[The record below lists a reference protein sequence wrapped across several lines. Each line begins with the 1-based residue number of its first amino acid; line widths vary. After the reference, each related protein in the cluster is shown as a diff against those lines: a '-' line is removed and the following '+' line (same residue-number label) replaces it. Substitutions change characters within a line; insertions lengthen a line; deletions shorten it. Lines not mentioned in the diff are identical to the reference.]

1 MNRWFEGNPLAM
13 VLASAC
19 GILLLIAVVLGVI
32 WSMPPSASDTDGDG
46 GSNELVVDVPELGEA
61 EPIETFAVIV
71 ERPVFNEGRQPQI
84 ADLGDGEDED
94 EELAGEEVDAPELEL
109 AGVIITPSIRMV
121 TLKSKE
127 SSESLVAFEGK
138 PLEGD
143 YGSWQVSRIEPRQ
156 VTLSSA
162 AGEET
167 LIKLEVHDAK
177 IAEPPKM
184 EPAKNDEGAQA
195 AAAADGESDR
205 PLTRAEEIRQ
215 RIAER
220 REELRRAAEEKQE
233 ASQDE
238 GQEGEQK
245 PQDYRSAIKSM
256 INRSAT
262 QNQKSDE
269 NEP

>member
-1 MNRWFEGNPLAM
+1 M

-19 GILLLIAVVLGVI
+19 GILMLIAVVLGVI
-32 WSMPPSASDTDGDG
+32 WSLPPSASDTDGDS
-46 GSNELVVDVPELGEA
+46 GSAELVLDVPQLGEA
-61 EPIETFAVIV
+61 EPLETFAVIV
-71 ERPVFNEGRQPQI
+71 ERPVFNEGRQPQM

-109 AGVIITPSIRMV
+109 AGVVITPSIRMV

-156 VTLSSA
+156 ITLSSA
-162 AGEET
+162 AGEEK

-184 EPAKNDEGAQA
+184 EPARKDDAAEA

-205 PLTRAEEIRQ
+205 PLSRAEEIRQ

-233 ASQDE
+233 S
-238 GQEGEQK
+238 GQEAEQEAEQK
-245 PQDYRSAIKSM
+245 PQDYRSAIQSM
-256 INRSAT
+256 IKKSSNRKE
-262 QNQKSDE
+262 QPDE